1 MKATA
6 EQRLD
11 IVDSLARGIPVQDA
25 LRKSGLFSKTTVSSM
40 AWKTIASKS
49 FRRTMREYAET
60 LSERI
65 EDLAP
70 AELATLRLGT
80 APAAEC
86 VAALRGVFAAYNQK
100 ANRKELRAL
109 SGGQAI
115 TKAFAERWSPE
126 AAAKKAEL
134 LERARLIKPGD
145 LTNLVRAGIEDELL
159 DPPTD
164 ARARTA
170 NRRLALESEGVI
182 GNNPGALHFHQHQ
195 ELNINNV
202 PPSVLIGLLGLR
214 V

>member
-25 LRKSGLFSKTTVSSM
+25 LRKSGLFSRTTVSSM

-65 EDLAP
+65 EDLAS

-86 VAALRGVFAAYNQK
+86 VAALRGVWAAYNQR
-100 ANRKELRAL
+100 ASRKELKAL

-115 TKAFAERWSPE
+115 TKQVFAQGWSPE
-126 AAAKKAEL
+126 AAAKKAEM

-145 LTNLVRAGIEDELL
+145 LTNLVRAGIEDEL
-159 DPPTD
+159 
-164 ARARTA
+164 
-170 NRRLALESEGVI
+170 
-182 GNNPGALHFHQHQ
+182 
-195 ELNINNV
+195 
-202 PPSVLIGLLGLR
+202 
-214 V
+214 